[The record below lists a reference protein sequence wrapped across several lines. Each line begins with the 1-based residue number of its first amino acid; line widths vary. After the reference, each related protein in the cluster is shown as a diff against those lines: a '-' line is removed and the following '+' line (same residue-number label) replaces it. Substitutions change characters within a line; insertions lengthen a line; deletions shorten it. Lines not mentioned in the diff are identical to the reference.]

1 MCFARKKFGNSAY
14 KKRRLFEK
22 GTRRYNKEMD
32 IVTMLKTLRITKVLF
47 RTMMQQK
54 HRVLSQVQR
63 TEVISSDSTDN
74 MSSDYAELVNGLE
87 HPKPMQRIF
96 TLGKVNRALREYVDD
111 DAEKMTPMTKRLLKG
126 FYTQDRWE
134 LENDSE

>member
-1 MCFARKKFGNSAY
+1 MA
-14 KKRRLFEK
+14 
-22 GTRRYNKEMD
+22 
-32 IVTMLKTLRITKVLF
+32 
-47 RTMMQQK
+47 QK

-63 TEVISSDSTDN
+63 TEVISSDSTEN
-74 MSSDYAELVNGLE
+74 ASSDYAELVNGLE

-96 TLGKVNRALREYVDD
+96 TLGKVHRALREYVDD
-111 DAEKMTPMTKRLLKG
+111 PKVTPMSKRLLKG